1 MQRITINI
9 ALAIALVGLLF
20 HAVVHADAGKPDDA
34 RALQGVETGRILW
47 DVTLGD
53 PAALAGR
60 LDVIRETYDDM
71 LRQGVKPEMVFG
83 FRGGAARLVAR
94 STQDSD
100 LDHAPEVDAVHER
113 LMSLLDLAGVHME
126 ACAIATRRIN
136 LGADDLL
143 PGIHLVGNTFLSI
156 MGYEQKGYAT
166 IRID

>member
-1 MQRITINI
+1 MKQITATL
-9 ALAIALVGLLF
+9 ALLALLLPAI
-20 HAVVHADAGKPDDA
+20 VHADANKPDDA

-83 FRGGAARLVAR
+83 FRGGAARLIAR
-94 STQDSD
+94 SSWHGE
-100 LDHAPEVDAVHER
+100 LDQVSEITAVHDR
-113 LMSLLDLAGVHME
+113 LKSLLELGGIHME
-126 ACAIATRRIN
+126 ACSIATRRID

-143 PGIHLVGNTFLSI
+143 PGIELVGNTFLSI
-156 MGYEQKGYAT
+156 MGYQQQGYAT